1 MLQSSGVLDNTREDY
16 LRLVSTAFVS
26 SILPGL
32 PPSASKKEI
41 YIHHPHS
48 KGIQHDSCMQRDC
61 LITRIFRLARRPGVR
76 DRLVPNI
83 SIQHHPTLV
92 LRIGGSKQTII
103 SETRAVRR
111 HTELNTLTPT
121 RSPPPDPDTPCALG
135 RRVSTPCGRAQFA
148 RRGTLQNT
156 HSKSTNRLRS
166 LRKFLR
172 NKRRVVIAA
181 LPALPSKT
189 NKFHPTDV
197 HSSTSYANHRNTT
210 RPRVRGSHVRVGAA
224 AYI

>member
-1 MLQSSGVLDNTREDY
+1 
-16 LRLVSTAFVS
+16 
-26 SILPGL
+26 
-32 PPSASKKEI
+32 
-41 YIHHPHS
+41 
-48 KGIQHDSCMQRDC
+48 MQRDC

-76 DRLVPNI
+76 DRLVPNT

-121 RSPPPDPDTPCALG
+121 RSSPPDPDTPCALEC
-135 RRVSTPCGRAQFA
+135 RVSTPCGRAQFA

-197 HSSTSYANHRNTT
+197 HSSTSYAITETLPGHVSGGPMSASGPLPIFRGKQRSNAEKRRRNIQ
-210 RPRVRGSHVRVGAA
+210 R
-224 AYI
+224 